1 MSEFRQKNIK
11 FRLAK
16 DDVYII
22 IGETTLNNY
31 LRSKCMEATMH
42 QEIKKNEPPKED
54 NNNTKGVNITDL
66 IKYTPDLGEYIKA
79 NILTKCGRPRGY
91 EGKYKFFT
99 YDGWIKGNRQ
109 YGRINLY
116 HKRFCKVSQMEV
128 VCITSYFLG
137 IEPTGIGIHSPSNQ
151 TNKPDM
157 LIDYPTNG

>member
-1 MSEFRQKNIK
+1 
-11 FRLAK
+11 
-16 DDVYII
+16 
-22 IGETTLNNY
+22 
-31 LRSKCMEATMH
+31 MEATMH
-42 QEIKKNEPPKED
+42 QEL
-54 NNNTKGVNITDL
+54 NNNTKDAPKSNNNIKGVNITDL
-66 IKYTPDLGEYIKA
+66 IKYTPNLGEYIKA

-116 HKRFCKVSQMEV
+116 HKRFCKINQMEV

-137 IEPTGIGIHSPSNQ
+137 IEPTGIGIHSPDNS

-157 LIDYPTNG
+157 LIDYPTTG